1 MISSMSEPASRFSKT
16 VATGIRVPLKTHAP
30 LRRPGTLSTAGHCDQ
45 SRVAVAMACSPSFR
59 VRQTVQEN
67 SRGRNFQKSV
77 MALTLQFMPLRL
89 QHMCLLLPEL
99 LVCLAAIIRV
109 IQHPVWP
116 SDRRPGYD
124 AFRDQILGQ
133 LKVSLNQLP
142 RDGRAARQK
151 LVDREPTFQIIQ

>member
-16 VATGIRVPLKTHAP
+16 VATGIRVPLKTHA
-30 LRRPGTLSTAGHCDQ
+30 
-45 SRVAVAMACSPSFR
+45 
-59 VRQTVQEN
+59 
-67 SRGRNFQKSV
+67 
-77 MALTLQFMPLRL
+77 PLRL

-151 LVDREPTFQIIQ
+151 LVDRE